1 MKMIAK
7 MAKQIREEL
16 HDADKYISLAIK
28 DKEKDKELADMYF
41 TLANEE
47 IGHAD
52 KIHTQVVRE
61 IKKVADNQV
70 RMNPEEVEQMKSTM
84 EVMYA
89 VWDYEH
95 ENLMEEAAEIRT
107 KIEMYNKR

>member
-1 MKMIAK
+1 MMKIIAK

-16 HDADKYISLAIK
+16 HDSDKYISLAAK
-28 DKEKDKELADMYF
+28 YKEKDKELADMYF

-47 IGHAD
+47 MGHAD
-52 KIHTQVVRE
+52 KIHNQVVRE
-61 IKKVADNQV
+61 IKRIADS
-70 RMNPEEVEQMKSTM
+70 RDMENPEEMKQTIDL
-84 EVMYA
+84 MYA

-95 ENLMEEAAEIRT
+95 DNLMEEAAAIKT